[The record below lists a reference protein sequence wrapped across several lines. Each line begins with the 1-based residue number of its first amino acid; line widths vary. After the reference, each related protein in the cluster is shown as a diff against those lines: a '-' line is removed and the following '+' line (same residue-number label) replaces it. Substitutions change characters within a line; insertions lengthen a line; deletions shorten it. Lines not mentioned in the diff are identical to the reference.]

1 MKWLIYMLLL
11 INISLFAW
19 HYRSG
24 FTSGSSATEL
34 SQDVQSLVLLREKKK
49 QAAGEGAL
57 SWCFSL
63 GPLKKAEQAKTLAGR
78 LKQWQLSGWSRKS
91 QEAGRKG
98 YWVLLPPLPSRGEAR
113 SAVAELKEKGI
124 KDYFLV
130 ATGDKANGVSLGVFS
145 SFELAHRRINQ
156 LSKLGFKAIWEEVRL
171 PVDEF
176 WVDWP
181 REAGNLNDEQLAELR
196 KDVPGLHR
204 IERQCQPPPDVA
216 MPPSSEK
223 APD

>member
-1 MKWLIYMLLL
+1 MKWLIYLLL
-11 INISLFAW
+11 LVNISLFAW

-24 FTSGSSATEL
+24 FNPDSTQAKL
-34 SQDVQSLVLLREKKK
+34 PPDVQRLVLLREKDK
-49 QAAGEGAL
+49 QVDGDNML

-63 GPLKKAEQAKTLAGR
+63 GPVKKAEQAKLLAGS
-78 LKQWQLSGWSRKS
+78 LQKWGLNGWTRKS

-98 YWVLLPPLPSRGEAR
+98 YWVLLPPLPSRVEAR
-113 SAVAELKEKGI
+113 TAVAELKKKGI
-124 KDYFLV
+124 KDYFLI
-130 ATGDKANGVSLGVFS
+130 ATGEKANGVSLGVFS

-181 REAGNLNDEQLAELR
+181 RESGGLSDKQMAQLR
-196 KDVPGLHR
+196 KDYSELRQV
-204 IERQCQPPPDVA
+204 ERQCQPPADRVQDAKP
-216 MPPSSEK
+216 
-223 APD
+223 